1 MSAHAVPFH
10 CPFCGAEDI
19 RPYGEAAGQWRCA
32 SCTRVW
38 TLRFVGIAPAAKPVR

>member
-10 CPFCGAEDI
+10 CPFCGEEDI

-38 TLRFVGIAPAAKPVR
+38 TLRFVGIAPAAEPVR